1 VRTEVVVGRFEPDG
15 AIDFEESLSVLIG
28 LFYVTVFH
36 FPNAFLG
43 GGECCGEGRVKHQAS
58 AAAFSR
64 AIRRL
69 GATGDL
75 TR

>member
-1 VRTEVVVGRFEPDG
+1 VRTEVVVRRFEHDG

-43 GGECCGEGRVKHQAS
+43 GGKWCPSG
-58 AAAFSR
+58 
-64 AIRRL
+64 
-69 GATGDL
+69 
-75 TR
+75 